1 MRATLVIMAAGLGSR
16 YGGNK
21 QTAGVGP
28 RGETLLEYAVYDAV
42 RAGFSKVV
50 LIIKPEMDAVM
61 GPLCQ
66 QLKRLRTAE
75 GNPLELSCAFQG
87 FESLPNFYKVPAG
100 RAKPFG
106 TVHALLCAR
115 ECVHEPFCVINADD
129 YYGVES
135 FEKMYEVLQI
145 MPEERCGAM
154 IGYYLKNTVSPN
166 GKVTRGLCRVEDGWL
181 QEISEQTDIR
191 LLKDGT
197 IVDDSGKQPRELNG
211 QGVVSMN
218 FWGFKPGI
226 FDVLEDYLHEFLRGL
241 PEDEVKAE
249 CLLPTM
255 VGDLLNRGE
264 ISVRVLTSSS
274 RWFGMT
280 YQEDRELVVRELAR
294 LHKDGTYPPVL
305 RGSDTML

>member
-75 GNPLELSCAFQG
+75 GNPLEVSCAFQG

-100 RAKPFG
+100 RTKPFG

-154 IGYYLKNTVSPN
+154 IGYHLKNTVSPN
-166 GKVTRGLCRVEDGWL
+166 GKVTRGLSRVEDGGL
-181 QEISEQTDIR
+181 QEISEQSEIR

-197 IVDDSGKQPRELNG
+197 IVDDSDKQPRELSG

-226 FDVLEDYLHEFLRGL
+226 FDVLDDYLHEFLHGL

-280 YQEDRELVVRELAR
+280 YQEDRKLVVRELAR

-305 RGSDTML
+305 RGSDTLL